1 MNKRAAVAATLAIL
15 LLGTMAMS
23 AHAVPQNGYSFSY
36 SETITVNNG
45 KGSYSGYTD
54 ETQVSGNEL
63 ETGAS
68 GGVVSAQYGLSFT
81 YSSNQG
87 ASSSNSYSGPFTW
100 SSENF
105 TYVNGTDNQV
115 GYSAPIFVWFAMDP
129 AVPAGNPFFSLNTQ
143 MTVLSKNYSFQLP
156 TENRY
161 VQTIHVRG
169 TGLYQRNDSYGVFSA
184 SYTWDEYFDPATGF
198 IVGYNYVEQDNGQ
211 YQGQVGSFTYTDN
224 LYVTTASYPL
234 ATASTP
240 PPTTSGTGLP
250 LGLSYTDLGYIAL
263 AAVVVVLA
271 LAYAGARS
279 RRRKERLPEHS
290 PTPSSIPPAPP
301 SVPPPSVPPP
311 QSWQSGVNLGSNPPE
326 QVVIREVAKTN
337 CRYCGT
343 LIPTTADRCPYCG
356 APRQ

>member
-1 MNKRAAVAATLAIL
+1 M
-15 LLGTMAMS
+15 
-23 AHAVPQNGYSFSY
+23 
-36 SETITVNNG
+36 
-45 KGSYSGYTD
+45 
-54 ETQVSGNEL
+54 SGNEQ

-156 TENRY
+156 TENQY

-211 YQGQVGSFTYTDN
+211 YQGQVGELHLHRRPLRDHRELPAGDRQHAATHDLGHWPAARPLLHRPWVYRAGCGRGGPRAGLRGCT
-224 LYVTTASYPL
+224 VQAQEGEASRALPHSIL
-234 ATASTP
+234 DPSSPSIRSASLG
-240 PPTTSGTGLP
+240 PPTTIMAIGSKP
-250 LGLSYTDLGYIAL
+250 
-263 AAVVVVLA
+263 
-271 LAYAGARS
+271 
-279 RRRKERLPEHS
+279 RLE
-290 PTPSSIPPAPP
+290 PT
-301 SVPPPSVPPP
+301 
-311 QSWQSGVNLGSNPPE
+311 
-326 QVVIREVAKTN
+326 
-337 CRYCGT
+337 
-343 LIPTTADRCPYCG
+343 
-356 APRQ
+356 